1 MNWYP
6 DPCSLLPVPSCQWDQ
21 LTEGRSDSEVL
32 ARLRDGREPFLRRW
46 ILENYTRLFVPEK
59 ILYELQLS

>member
-1 MNWYP
+1 MNWNP
-6 DPCSLLPVPSCQWDQ
+6 EPLPAGPSQWDQ
-21 LTEGRSDSEVL
+21 LTEGRSDNEIL
-32 ARLRDGREPFLRRW
+32 DRLRDGREPFLRRW